1 MDYIGSARG
10 EDFETVLVGRK
21 IVDADNSHI
30 MLDDG
35 TRLDFEPG
43 GDCCAYWEVES
54 LKFNGEFRDNIIT
67 AVTDSGGDND
77 YTIHI
82 FAEANEVASVQIDGA
97 MGTGYYGYGINLKV
111 SNPVQELKELIK

>member
-1 MDYIGSARG
+1 MNYIGSARG
-10 EDFETVLVGRK
+10 EDFEAVLVGRK
-21 IVDADNSHI
+21 IVDAGNDHI

-43 GDCCAYWEVES
+43 GDCCVYWEVES

-82 FAEANEVASVQIDGA
+82 FAEANEVASVQIDGD

-111 SNPVQELKELIK
+111 SNPVQELKEEV

>member
-1 MDYIGSARG
+1 MSYIGSARG
-10 EDFETVLVGRK
+10 NDFESLLVGRK
-21 IVDADNSHI
+21 IVDADNNHI

-35 TRLDFEPG
+35 TRIDFESG
-43 GDCCAYWEVES
+43 GDCCAYWDVES

-82 FAEANEVASVQIDGA
+82 FADANEVVEVQIDGNA
-97 MGTGYYGYGINLKV
+97 GTGYYGMGINLKV
-111 SNPVQELKELIK
+111 SNPVRELKELIK

>member
-1 MDYIGSARG
+1 MSRMYSARG
-10 EDFETVLVGRK
+10 GDFEAVLVGRK
-21 IVDADNSHI
+21 IVDADNDYI

-43 GDCCAYWEVES
+43 GDCCAYWRVDS

-82 FAEANEVASVQIDGA
+82 FAELSEVAEIQIDGNY
-97 MGTGYYGYGINLKV
+97 GSGYYGYGINLKV